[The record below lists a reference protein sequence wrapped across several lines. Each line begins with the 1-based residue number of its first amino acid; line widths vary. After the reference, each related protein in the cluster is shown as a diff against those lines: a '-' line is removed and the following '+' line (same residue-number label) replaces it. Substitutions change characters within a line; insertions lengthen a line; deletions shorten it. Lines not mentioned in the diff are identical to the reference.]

1 MALEFKLPD
10 IGEGIAEGEIVKW
23 LVNEGDT
30 VAEHQ
35 PVVEVMTDKATVE
48 IPAPQAGRVTALK
61 AKAGDVVPVGQVIFV
76 LDGVGNGKA
85 AADARGAPAQPAKPA
100 SAPQFAP
107 SAKKEERSAPP
118 PPQPQAKPAQEKH
131 GEPPAPLPPA
141 PLPKGGGGTLGF
153 KLPDI
158 GEGIA
163 EGEIVKWLVKE
174 GDTVAEHQPVVE
186 VMTDKAT
193 VEIPAPAAGRITALK
208 VKAGEVVPIGTVLF
222 ELARDGAGAPAAA
235 PAEPARGQASA
246 SPAAAPARSAPAAP
260 REPAERPTNG
270 DGRVRAVPSARRVAR
285 ELGVDLGQVSGSGRG
300 GIVRRADV
308 EAFASSATSAPE
320 AAEAPAGTPQAAP
333 AKARPSFP
341 PVSVPAGE
349 RETRTPF
356 RGVRRKIA
364 EAMSRSVHTAAHF
377 SVVEELDVTELVRLR
392 EQAKRVGEEHGV
404 KITYMPFIMKA
415 TALALA
421 RHPEL
426 NGTLDEEKQ
435 ELVHF
440 AYVNLGI
447 ATDTKNGLIVP
458 VIRDV
463 QAKGILQLAAEL
475 GDLAERTRA
484 GKVRPDELQGGT
496 FTITNAGNIGGIH
509 ATPIINFPEIAIL
522 GVHRIMK
529 KPGVVET
536 PQGDR
541 IEVRQYMN
549 LSASVD
555 HRLSDG
561 ANAARFLVTMKRL
574 LENPGLLAL

>member
-23 LVNEGDT
+23 LVKVGDT

-48 IPAPQAGRVTALK
+48 IPAPQAGSIRELR
-61 AKAGDVVPVGQVIFV
+61 AKEGEVVPVGTVLFV
-76 LDGVGNGKA
+76 LETGA
-85 AADARGAPAQPAKPA
+85 AAAKAPAAPAAKAPA
-100 SAPQFAP
+100 AAAPAP
-107 SAKKEERSAPP
+107 APA
-118 PPQPQAKPAQEKH
+118 QAKPA
-131 GEPPAPLPPA
+131 PAPAAPLPRSA
-141 PLPKGGGGTLGF
+141 GATLAF

-174 GDTVAEHQPVVE
+174 GETVAEHQPVVE

-193 VEIPAPAAGRITALK
+193 VEIPAPAAGVIAAIK
-208 VKAGEVVPIGTVLF
+208 AKAGQVVPIGTVIF
-222 ELARDGAGAPAAA
+222 DLATSGGA
-235 PAEPARGQASA
+235 
-246 SPAAAPARSAPAAP
+246 SAPAAQTP
-260 REPAERPTNG
+260 VATLMPVASSAAPAASRSGNG
-270 DGRVRAVPSARRVAR
+270 HVRAVPSARRVAR
-285 ELGVDLGQVSGSGRG
+285 ELEVDLASVPGSGRG

-308 EAFASSATSAPE
+308 EAFATRAPAAPAPQLVAPVAQPAAPKATPARPVFAPVGV
-320 AAEAPAGTPQAAP
+320 PAGT
-333 AKARPSFP
+333 
-341 PVSVPAGE
+341 

-364 EAMSRSVHTAAHF
+364 EAMTRSKSTAAHF
-377 SVVEELDVTELVRLR
+377 TVVEELDVTELVRLR
-392 EQAKRVGEEHGV
+392 ETAKKLGEEQGV
-404 KITYMPFIMKA
+404 KVTYMPFLMKA

-426 NGTLDEEKQ
+426 NGLLDEKSQ

-440 AYVNLGI
+440 QYVNLGI
-447 ATDTKNGLIVP
+447 ATDTPNGLIVP
-458 VIRDV
+458 VIREV

-475 GDLAERTRA
+475 NDMAERTRT
-484 GKVRPDELQGGT
+484 GKVRPEELSGGT
-496 FTITNAGNIGGIH
+496 FTITNAGNIGGIL

-541 IEVRQYMN
+541 IEVRQFMN

-555 HRLSDG
+555 HRLADG
-561 ANAARFLVTMKRL
+561 ASAARFLVTMKRL

>member
-23 LVNEGDT
+23 LVEPGAT

-48 IPAPQAGRVTALK
+48 IPAPQTGRITELR
-61 AKAGDVVPVGQVIFV
+61 AKAGEIVPVGQVIFV
-76 LDGVGNGKA
+76 LEPATGAGKA
-85 AADARGAPAQPAKPA
+85 PAAAPPARPAAAPK
-100 SAPQFAP
+100 
-107 SAKKEERSAPP
+107 APP
-118 PPQPQAKPAQEKH
+118 P
-131 GEPPAPLPPA
+131 GAPSPEPPA
-141 PLPKGGGGTLGF
+141 PLPKGGAAVLAF

-193 VEIPAPAAGRITALK
+193 VEIPAPAAGTITAIK
-208 VKAGEVVPIGTVLF
+208 VKSGQVVPIGTVLF
-222 ELARDGAGAPAAA
+222 DLATSAGSRAPAPTHAVPAAA
-235 PAEPARGQASA
+235 SVVATD
-246 SPAAAPARSAPAAP
+246 AP
-260 REPAERPTNG
+260 RAVARAG
-270 DGRVRAVPSARRVAR
+270 DGHVRAVPSARRVAR
-285 ELGVDLGQVSGSGRG
+285 ELQVDLASVPGSGRG

-308 EAFASSATSAPE
+308 EAFAASPASAPTPRP
-320 AAEAPAGTPQAAP
+320 AVTVPATKTGSPTPPAPARP
-333 AKARPSFP
+333 AFA
-341 PVSVPAGE
+341 PVSVPAGA

-364 EAMSRSVHTAAHF
+364 EAMARSKTTAAHF
-377 SVVEELDVTELVRLR
+377 TVVEELDVTELVKLR
-392 EQAKRVGEEHGV
+392 ETAKSLGEEQGIKV
-404 KITYMPFIMKA
+404 TYMPFIMKA

-426 NGTLDEEKQ
+426 NGMLDEKAQ

-440 AYVNLGI
+440 SYVNLGI
-447 ATDTKNGLIVP
+447 ATDTPNGLIVP
-458 VIRDV
+458 VIREV
-463 QAKGILQLAAEL
+463 QAKGILQLASEL

-496 FTITNAGNIGGIH
+496 FTITNAGNIGGIL

-522 GVHRIMK
+522 GVHRIVK
-529 KPGVVET
+529 RPGVVAT

-555 HRLSDG
+555 HRLADG
-561 ANAARFLVTMKRL
+561 ANASRFLVTMKRL

>member
-1 MALEFKLPD
+1 MALEFKLPN

-23 LVNEGDT
+23 LVKPGDT

-48 IPAPQAGRVTALK
+48 IPAPQAGRITELR
-61 AKAGDVVPVGQVIFV
+61 AKEGEVVPVGKVLFV
-76 LDGVGNGKA
+76 LESGAAKA
-85 AADARGAPAQPAKPA
+85 APAPAAPAPAPAKA
-100 SAPQFAP
+100 A
-107 SAKKEERSAPP
+107 
-118 PPQPQAKPAQEKH
+118 
-131 GEPPAPLPPA
+131 PAPAAAKAAPAAAA
-141 PLPKGGGGTLGF
+141 PLPKAGGATLAF

-174 GDTVAEHQPVVE
+174 GDAVAEHQPVVE

-193 VEIPAPAAGRITALK
+193 VEIPAPAAGVIAAIK
-208 VKAGEVVPIGTVLF
+208 VKAGQVVPIGTVLF
-222 ELARDGAGAPAAA
+222 DLATGAGAAAPAAHEPAVLTPVRAAAPAAA
-235 PAEPARGQASA
+235 
-246 SPAAAPARSAPAAP
+246 AAPATAARSG
-260 REPAERPTNG
+260 NG
-270 DGRVRAVPSARRVAR
+270 HVRAVPSARRVAR
-285 ELGVDLGQVSGSGRG
+285 ELEVDLGQVPGSGRG

-308 EAFASSATSAPE
+308 EAFATR
-320 AAEAPAGTPQAAP
+320 APAAAPAASASAASAAPSTPPQAAP
-333 AKARPSFP
+333 APAKPSFA
-341 PVSVPAGE
+341 PVSVPAGT
-349 RETRTPF
+349 RSTRTPF

-364 EAMSRSVHTAAHF
+364 EAMSRSKTTAAHF
-377 SVVEELDVTELVRLR
+377 TVVEELDVTELVKLR
-392 EQAKRVGEEHGV
+392 ETAKKLGEEQGV
-404 KITYMPFIMKA
+404 KVTYMPFLMKA

-426 NGTLDEEKQ
+426 NGTLDEKAQ

-440 AYVNLGI
+440 HYVNLGI
-447 ATDTKNGLIVP
+447 ATDTANGLIVP
-458 VIRDV
+458 VIREV

-475 GDLAERTRA
+475 NDMAERTRS
-484 GKVRPDELQGGT
+484 GKVRPDELSGGT
-496 FTITNAGNIGGIH
+496 FTITNAGNIGGIL
-509 ATPIINFPEIAIL
+509 ATPVINFPEIAIL

-555 HRLSDG
+555 HRLADG
-561 ANAARFLVTMKRL
+561 ASAARFLVTMKRL

>member
-23 LVNEGDT
+23 LVKEGDT

-48 IPAPQAGRVTALK
+48 IPAPQAGRISELR
-61 AKAGDVVPVGQVIFV
+61 AKAGEVVPVGTVLFV
-76 LDGVGNGKA
+76 LEVGAGAGKA
-85 AADARGAPAQPAKPA
+85 PAPATPAAATAKAAPAAPKPT
-100 SAPQFAP
+100 
-107 SAKKEERSAPP
+107 
-118 PPQPQAKPAQEKH
+118 
-131 GEPPAPLPPA
+131 PAPAA
-141 PLPKGGGGTLGF
+141 PLPKASGATLAF

-193 VEIPAPAAGRITALK
+193 VEIPAPAAGVVTSIQA
-208 VKAGEVVPIGTVLF
+208 KAGQVVPIGTVIF
-222 ELARDGAGAPAAA
+222 ELARSGGVSLPAAHTLAAHASSPAPVFVPAAVPAAAA
-235 PAEPARGQASA
+235 PAT
-246 SPAAAPARSAPAAP
+246 ARSG
-260 REPAERPTNG
+260 NG
-270 DGRVRAVPSARRVAR
+270 QVRAVPSARRVAR
-285 ELGVDLGQVSGSGRG
+285 ELDVDLGQIEGSGRG

-308 EAFASSATSAPE
+308 EAYATR
-320 AAEAPAGTPQAAP
+320 APAGPAAQPAPLSAPAQAAP
-333 AKARPSFP
+333 ASARPSFAP
-341 PVSVPAGE
+341 AAVSAGA
-349 RETRTPF
+349 RETRTSF

-364 EAMSRSVHTAAHF
+364 EAMSRSKTTAAHF
-377 SVVEELDVTELVRLR
+377 TVVEELDVTELVRLR
-392 EQAKRVGEEHGV
+392 EAAKKLGEEQGIKV
-404 KITYMPFIMKA
+404 TYMPFIMKA

-426 NGTLDEEKQ
+426 NGMLDEKAQ
-435 ELVHF
+435 ELVRF

-447 ATDTKNGLIVP
+447 ATDTPNGLIVP
-458 VIRDV
+458 VIREV

-475 GDLAERTRA
+475 NDLAERTRA
-484 GKVRPDELQGGT
+484 GKVRPDELSGGT
-496 FTITNAGNIGGIH
+496 FTITNAGNIGGIL

-529 KPGVVET
+529 KPGVVES

-555 HRLSDG
+555 HRLADG

>member
-23 LVNEGDT
+23 LVKVGDSVT
-30 VAEHQ
+30 EHQ

-48 IPAPQAGRVTALK
+48 IPAPQAGKILELR
-61 AKAGDVVPVGQVIFV
+61 AKEGEVVPVGKVRFV
-76 LDGVGNGKA
+76 LDGAASSGKPAPAPATAARA
-85 AADARGAPAQPAKPA
+85 AAPAPPQKTIQPAPKVEPKREPAPA
-100 SAPQFAP
+100 
-107 SAKKEERSAPP
+107 
-118 PPQPQAKPAQEKH
+118 
-131 GEPPAPLPPA
+131 LPRA
-141 PLPKGGGGTLGF
+141 GGPTLAF

-174 GDTVAEHQPVVE
+174 GDVVAEHQPVVE

-193 VEIPAPAAGRITALK
+193 VEIPAPAGGVITALR
-208 VKAGEVVPIGTVLF
+208 VKAGQVVPIGTVLF
-222 ELARDGAGAPAAA
+222 DLATTGAVSLPAPAHAAPAAIA
-235 PAEPARGQASA
+235 PGPVTPSGGGNG
-246 SPAAAPARSAPAAP
+246 SAPGGP
-260 REPAERPTNG
+260 PGSG
-270 DGRVRAVPSARRVAR
+270 DKVRAVPSARRVAR
-285 ELGVDLGQVSGSGRG
+285 ELGVDLASVPGSGRG

-308 EAFASSATSAPE
+308 EAFASSAPASAPSPS
-320 AAEAPAGTPQAAP
+320 AAPSAAP
-333 AKARPSFP
+333 ARTAAAPARPSFA
-341 PVSVPAGE
+341 PVGVPAGP

-364 EAMSRSVHTAAHF
+364 EAMSRSKTTAAHF
-377 SVVEELDVTELVRLR
+377 TVVEEVDVTELVRLR
-392 EQAKRVGEEHGV
+392 EAAKKLGEEQGIKV
-404 KITYMPFIMKA
+404 TYMPFIMKA
-415 TALALA
+415 TALGLA

-426 NGTLDEEKQ
+426 NGTLDEKAQ

-440 AYVNLGI
+440 GYVNLGI
-447 ATDTKNGLIVP
+447 ATDTPNGLIVP
-458 VIRDV
+458 VIREV
-463 QAKGILQLAAEL
+463 QHKGILQLAAEL
-475 GDLAERTRA
+475 NDLAERTRA
-484 GKVRPDELQGGT
+484 GKVRPDELSGGT
-496 FTITNAGNIGGIH
+496 FTITNAGNIGGTL

-522 GVHRIMK
+522 GVHRIQK

>member
-23 LVNEGDT
+23 LVKEGDK

-48 IPAPQAGRVTALK
+48 IPAPQAGRITELR
-61 AKAGDVVPVGQVIFV
+61 AKAGDVVPVGQVLFV
-76 LDGVGNGKA
+76 LETGAGGAKA
-85 AADARGAPAQPAKPA
+85 AAPVAQPAKTAAPAPTPPPARPAPA
-100 SAPQFAP
+100 SKA
-107 SAKKEERSAPP
+107 EIT
-118 PPQPQAKPAQEKH
+118 PA
-131 GEPPAPLPPA
+131 APLPRA
-141 PLPKGGGGTLGF
+141 SSSTLAF

-174 GDTVAEHQPVVE
+174 GDKVAEHQPVVE

-193 VEIPAPAAGRITALK
+193 VEIPAPAAGVITAIK
-208 VKAGEVVPIGTVLF
+208 AKAGQVVPIGTVIF
-222 ELARDGAGAPAAA
+222 ELATSGAVSAPAAHATAAHAPVHAAAAAAVAAAPAAA
-235 PAEPARGQASA
+235 L
-246 SPAAAPARSAPAAP
+246 ARSG
-260 REPAERPTNG
+260 NG
-270 DGRVRAVPSARRVAR
+270 QVRAVPSARRVAR
-285 ELGVDLGQVSGSGRG
+285 ELDVDLAAVPGSGRG

-308 EAFASSATSAPE
+308 EAFATRGAPASAP
-320 AAEAPAGTPQAAP
+320 AAAIASPAAP
-333 AKARPSFP
+333 AASAKPAAAPARPSFAP
-341 PVSVPAGE
+341 IGVPAGA

-364 EAMSRSVHTAAHF
+364 EAMTRSKTTAAHF
-377 SVVEELDVTELVRLR
+377 TVVEELDVTELVKLR
-392 EQAKRVGEEHGV
+392 ETAKKLGEEQGIKV
-404 KITYMPFIMKA
+404 TYMPFIMKA

-426 NGTLDEEKQ
+426 NGMLDEKTQ

-447 ATDTKNGLIVP
+447 ATDTPNGLIVP
-458 VIRDV
+458 VIREV
-463 QAKGILQLAAEL
+463 QQKGILQLAAEL
-475 GDLAERTRA
+475 NDLAERTRA
-484 GKVRPDELQGGT
+484 GKVRPDELSGGT
-496 FTITNAGNIGGIH
+496 FTITNAGNIGGIL
-509 ATPIINFPEIAIL
+509 ATPIINFPEIGIL
-522 GVHRIMK
+522 GVHRIVK
-529 KPGVVET
+529 RPGVVES

-555 HRLSDG
+555 HRLADG

>member
-23 LVNEGDT
+23 LVKAGDT
-30 VAEHQ
+30 VSEHQ

-48 IPAPQAGRVTALK
+48 IPAPQAGRIGELR
-61 AKAGDVVPVGQVIFV
+61 AKVGEVVPVGQVLFV
-76 LDGVGNGKA
+76 LETGAAPKATPAPAQSSKA
-85 AADARGAPAQPAKPA
+85 AAPA
-100 SAPQFAP
+100 SVPSKAPVAP
-107 SAKKEERSAPP
+107 
-118 PPQPQAKPAQEKH
+118 
-131 GEPPAPLPPA
+131 PPAPLPRA
-141 PLPKGGGGTLGF
+141 TGAMLAF

-174 GDTVAEHQPVVE
+174 GDSVVEHQPVVE

-193 VEIPAPAAGRITALK
+193 VEIPAPASGVIAALK
-208 VKAGEVVPIGTVLF
+208 AKPGQVVPIGSVIF
-222 ELARDGAGAPAAA
+222 ELATSGGTSAPAVHA
-235 PAEPARGQASA
+235 PAELVPT
-246 SPAAAPARSAPAAP
+246 AAPTAPVAVGTHAS
-260 REPAERPTNG
+260 
-270 DGRVRAVPSARRVAR
+270 DGVVRAVPSARRVAR
-285 ELGVDLGQVSGSGRG
+285 ELSIDLGSVPGSGRG

-308 EAFASSATSAPE
+308 EAFAARRTPVSV
-320 AAEAPAGTPQAAP
+320 APAPAVPAAP
-333 AKARPSFP
+333 AKAAPAAKPSFA
-341 PVSVPAGE
+341 PVSVPSGA

-364 EAMSRSVHTAAHF
+364 EAMSRSKTTAAHF
-377 SVVEELDVTELVRLR
+377 TVVEELDVTELVKLR
-392 EQAKRVGEEHGV
+392 EAAKKLGEEQGLKV
-404 KITYMPFIMKA
+404 TYMPFIMKA

-421 RHPEL
+421 RHTEL
-426 NGTLDEEKQ
+426 NGMLDEKAQ

-447 ATDTKNGLIVP
+447 ATDTPNGLIVP
-458 VIRDV
+458 VIREV
-463 QAKGILQLAAEL
+463 QAKGILQLASEL
-475 GDLAERTRA
+475 NDLAERTRA
-484 GKVRPDELQGGT
+484 GKVRPDELSGGT
-496 FTITNAGNIGGIH
+496 FTITNAGNIGGIL

-522 GVHRIMK
+522 GVHRIQK